1 MHSPGRSRAC
11 TLASGT
17 LLVCVTF
24 ENSKEPSNLRP
35 VSILLSH
42 GEGKQTATRL
52 LIMTLQENLRS
63 GWVIRSG
70 KRNLTRHERWFEGW
84 VISLL
89 ESLCHASQSQQWQK
103 EIKEME
109 NAFLRR
115 KNQFRA
121 RSCWCRVL
129 LHGVE
134 RERKKRKKFRIFF
147 IYILPYDLL
156 RRHVF
161 ASCSA
166 MSKIVNKV
174 VKENTRN
181 CALEAREARKTILPT
196 INLHFSW
203 MCFTLT
209 VCTATCWKLK
219 RHLKEIAGWCATF
232 RRSNPPLVSYKDLR
246 HVVAWSTLT
255 PSALWHW
262 MRFSIL
268 GIKSLSGLGICFV
281 WLRSGCSGIEWE
293 FIFQL

>member
-11 TLASGT
+11 TLASVT

-35 VSILLSH
+35 VTILLSH

-52 LIMTLQENLRS
+52 LIMTLQENLRFGVGDKKWKAKS
-63 GWVIRSG
+63 DSSRTMIWGMSYLASRIILSCFAKSTMA
-70 KRNLTRHERWFEGW
+70 KRNQRNGKCLFTAKKSISSPLVLVPSFVTR
-84 VISLL
+84 
-89 ESLCHASQSQQWQK
+89 
-103 EIKEME
+103 
-109 NAFLRR
+109 N
-115 KNQFRA
+115 RA
-121 RSCWCRVL
+121 R
-129 LHGVE
+129 E
-134 RERKKRKKFRIFF
+134 KKRKKFRIFF

-255 PSALWHW
+255 PSAFWHW

-268 GIKSLSGLGICFV
+268 GIKSLSGLGICFAMASFG
-281 WLRSGCSGIEWE
+281 L
-293 FIFQL
+293 F